1 MAKCYKKCVWVNA
14 FGAHGQVHPEPR
26 VLAQLSKRHALQAVD
41 GEEAG
46 DKIAH
51 LTKVLQL
58 ITVGKALQTYE
69 GSRPLSDKSR
79 HLASR
84 SRKHISADFSAERE
98 ALYAHGD

>member
-1 MAKCYKKCVWVNA
+1 MWVNA

-26 VLAQLSKRHALQAVD
+26 VLAQLSQRHALQAVD

-58 ITVGKALQTYE
+58 ITVGKALETYALRQVTRQRVE
-69 GSRPLSDKSR
+69 PSP
-79 HLASR
+79 
-84 SRKHISADFSAERE
+84 DFSE
-98 ALYAHGD
+98 